1 MGFVPFFALVAISWL
16 YRDELGGRALAVYW
30 GLWLVGLLVIFF
42 ARLHPGFFIAAQS
55 ALAIAMLIQLR
66 VNPEVPR

>member
-1 MGFVPFFALVAISWL
+1 MHFFPFFAPVVISWL
-16 YRDELGGRALAVYW
+16 YRDELGGRVLAIYW
-30 GLWLVGLLVIFF
+30 SLWAVSLVVIFF